1 MGVIMGKIL
10 YIKASPM
17 GGRSSSIVAADAF
30 VDAYAAANPDDTM
43 QTLDLFEASL
53 PEFDFAAASAKYKIM
68 HGKEHSQDEKD
79 VWEGIVA
86 VIDEFKA
93 ADKYVLAVPMWNVSI
108 PWRLKQYLDILI
120 QPGQTFT
127 VAEDGSY
134 DGLVKDKP
142 IFVVFARGGEYPPG
156 AEAFDHQ
163 KPYLE
168 LTLGFIGFKDIRS
181 VVVEPTLAAGPE
193 TAKDRRAA
201 AIEKAKAMAADF

>member
-1 MGVIMGKIL
+1 MSKIL

-17 GGRSSSIVAADAF
+17 GERSSSIAAADAF
-30 VDAYAAANPDDTM
+30 VAAYTEANPDDSV
-43 QTLDLFEASL
+43 QTLDLFAAPL
-53 PEFDFAAASAKYKIM
+53 PEFNFAAASAKYKIM
-68 HGKEHSQDEKD
+68 HGKDHSQDEKA

-93 ADKYVLAVPMWNVSI
+93 ADKYIFAVPMWNFSI
-108 PWRLKQYLDILI
+108 PYRLKQYLDILI

-142 IFVVFARGGEYPPG
+142 VFAAFARGGEYPADTA
-156 AEAFDHQ
+156 AEALDHQ

-168 LTLGFIGFKDIRS
+168 LILGFIGFKDIRS
-181 VVVEPTLAAGPE
+181 LVVEPTLAAGPE
-193 TAKDRRAA
+193 TAKDRIAA
-201 AIEKAKAMAADF
+201 AIEKARAMAADF